1 MAVLCHLKHRTG
13 LWTGRG
19 FLSKNVLT
27 AYCLKKTESLRIQG
41 DYESLVRLN
50 KDYLNVAEEKKYK
63 EGIILCYINI
73 SNISA
78 TIGNYKRGLSYLSLA
93 EKELRTINNPVLKAR
108 FYQEHGQLNGV
119 IGLYKSALD
128 LNAKGMYY
136 LKKTSDKEKRT
147 FLFIQVVCE
156 PGRLFI

>member
-1 MAVLCHLKHRTG
+1 M
-13 LWTGRG
+13 
-19 FLSKNVLT
+19 T